1 MVEYKLFIENKYD
14 KIYGFYETYGIIALK
29 NKVNIRIID
38 DISLDKDKVEALV
51 NKFNKEHLE
60 IEHLSQMI
68 EEFLYNF
75 TV

>member
-1 MVEYKLFIENKYD
+1 MVEYKLFIKNKYD

-29 NKVNIRIID
+29 NKVNIRIIG

-60 IEHLSQMI
+60 IEHLSQMV
-68 EEFLYNF
+68 EEFLYDF